1 MRDNAAG
8 ERSGHGPTTCGAVIL
23 GAGFGR
29 RFGSDKRIAQLG
41 EHTVAEHTVARYA
54 EVFDIVRVV
63 MRAEDHHV
71 AELLQR
77 FDVEIVRTHDAH
89 LGMGHSLAAGIDGV
103 SWDWAFIALLD
114 MPFISHASLRELRQ
128 RAAALDHPAIIR
140 PRYDQ
145 APQTTAHP
153 IGFHAAFFNE
163 LGRCQGDTGARA
175 VLQNHTSEV
184 IEVFTSDPGTV
195 RDIDAPEDLSVSDQA
210 PATNHT

>member
-1 MRDNAAG
+1 M
-8 ERSGHGPTTCGAVIL
+8 TCGAVIL

-63 MRAEDHHV
+63 IRADDDLL
-71 AELLQR
+71 AELLEQ
-77 FDVEIVRTHDAH
+77 FDIEIVRTRHAH
-89 LGMGHSLAAGIDGV
+89 LGMGHSLAAGIDGL
-103 SWDWAFIALLD
+103 SWDWAFVALLD
-114 MPFISHASLRELRQ
+114 MPFISLASLSELRQ

-140 PRYDQ
+140 PRYDK
-145 APQTTAHP
+145 APQSTAHP
-153 IGFHAAFFNE
+153 IGFHATFFAE

-175 VLQNHTSEV
+175 VLQSHADQV

-195 RDIDAPEDLSVSDQA
+195 RDIDAPEDLPHSGQA
-210 PATNHT
+210 AITNDP